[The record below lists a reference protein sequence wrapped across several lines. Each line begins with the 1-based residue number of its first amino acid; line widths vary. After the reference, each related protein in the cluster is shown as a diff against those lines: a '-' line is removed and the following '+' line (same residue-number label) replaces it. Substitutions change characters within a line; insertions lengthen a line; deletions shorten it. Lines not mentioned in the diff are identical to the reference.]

1 MTNYSNSLF
10 DARDKLD
17 SALALVELLK
27 AVQFDSLQDAGINGV
42 HATLERISGLLSAAL
57 DQTGPVVDGVE

>member
-1 MTNYSNSLF
+1 MTSHSNSLF

-17 SALALVELLK
+17 SALALVEMLK

-42 HATLERISGLLSAAL
+42 NATLEAISGLLTAAL
-57 DQTGPVVDGVE
+57 NQTGPGVAE